1 MQNEINE
8 QDGLPKPSYYAVI
21 PANVRYCKE
30 LKPNAKLLYGE
41 ITALC
46 NAKGYCYASNRY
58 FAEMYDISR
67 IQTISDWVGQLQK
80 LGFIT
85 VELTYKGKEIDQRII
100 RITNE
105 KTIEVQ
111 LKNVVPIT
119 ENSCT
124 PTTKKRCVNSTSI
137 NNTSNKLS
145 IPIIDKSIIEIQPSC
160 DKSHLGWQKV
170 NFDNIYDIK
179 ELCSKWL
186 GTDVILQY
194 EGMLSLD
201 LESKSKSKNLSTED
215 YFAKIYNM
223 SFQAQKSVLN
233 TKGEAKRAASVF
245 SSISANTEL
254 FECYATYVAFFEKET
269 GEILKY
275 STSNYSIL
283 QDIISHLRKIST
295 SKVFSAIKS
304 FEAILNN
311 LPKFFKSTANLK
323 LFKLSQNIETII
335 SQIREANKAPKAM
348 PALSPADAK
357 DAAIKGLADLGLT
370 AEMIAYLQSNACVSL
385 RTAKAHTTVVLYRAG
400 KYDGSDANNAKYTQC
415 LKVLRP
421 TLR

>member
-8 QDGLPKPSYYAVI
+8 QDSSPKSSYYAVI

-41 ITALC
+41 ITALS

-58 FAEMYDISR
+58 FAELYDISR

-335 SQIREANKAPKAM
+335 SQIREANKAPKAI

-357 DAAIKGLADLGLT
+357 DAAIKGLADIGLT
-370 AEMIAYLQSNACVSL
+370 DEMIAYLQSNACVSL
-385 RTAKAHTTVVLYRAG
+385 QTAKAHTTVVLYRAG
-400 KYDGSDANNAKYTQC
+400 KYDGSDANSAKFTQC